1 VNRPLRLGASL
12 TEAVKETPA
21 VRIIGE
27 DSLAAVSAV
36 HQVIDGTRICE
47 AQLASHADR
56 VPGKEAIG
64 Q

>member
-1 VNRPLRLGASL
+1 VAVAGCSAIHLSVMVVSRRSRSAIRTFRLF
-12 TEAVKETPA
+12 
-21 VRIIGE
+21 
-27 DSLAAVSAV
+27 
-36 HQVIDGTRICE
+36 Q

>member
-1 VNRPLRLGASL
+1 MVVSRRSRS
-12 TEAVKETPA
+12 A

-27 DSLAAVSAV
+27 DGLAAISVV
-36 HQVIDGTRICE
+36 HDVIDGARIFE

-56 VPGKEAIG
+56 VPGKAAIG